1 MKKILVIQSIHE
13 AGIELLKSNANYEF
27 EVVENVDPEFLK
39 SKIKDFDGV
48 SIRTAKL
55 TRDVI
60 EAANNLKIISRHGVG
75 YDNIDLE
82 ASKKNNLTLAITATA
97 NAVAVAEHV
106 MFMLLNISKRKTM
119 YDDTVKEGKFNDRNK
134 LPKTVELWGK
144 NILIAGFGRIG
155 QSLIKRCLGF
165 EMKVFV
171 YDPFVSKDVIENL
184 GGIKVDSMED
194 ACKTMD
200 AVSLHIPLN
209 DKTKNIINY
218 DLLKTMKNN
227 CIIINAARGGIVN
240 EVDLDKALNEGL
252 IFGAGLDVLEYEK
265 LSFENLFDEE
275 SKNESFEYLRQS
287 ENVLLTP
294 HVAGWTFES
303 HEKLAQTIV
312 DKIEC
317 LFSEKPKEEPKL
329 KRVTGLGGFFF
340 KTQNPQ
346 LLKEWYKKHL
356 DLPVDDYGC
365 SFWWKNEK
373 GENCSTQWSPFKD
386 DTNYFNPSKKEFMQN
401 FRVDDLENL
410 LKKLSEEGVT
420 IIGEME
426 TYEYGKFGWVL
437 DLEGNKIELW
447 EPIDS
452 AFK

>member
-1 MKKILVIQSIHE
+1 MKKILVIQPIHE

-39 SKIKDFDGV
+39 SKIKDCDGA

-55 TRDVI
+55 TGDVI

-184 GGIKVDSMED
+184 GGIKVESMED
-194 ACKTMD
+194 ACKEMD
-200 AVSLHIPLN
+200 AISLHIPLN

-218 DLLKTMKNN
+218 ALLKTMKKN

-240 EVDLDKALNEGL
+240 EIDLDKALKEDL
-252 IFGAGLDVLEYEK
+252 IFGAGLDVFEIEPPESNNPLLKNDKVFLSPHTAAFTEECMTRMGKETIQNIIDFFDEK
-265 LSFENLFDEE
+265 L
-275 SKNESFEYLRQS
+275 
-287 ENVLLTP
+287 
-294 HVAGWTFES
+294 
-303 HEKLAQTIV
+303 EK
-312 DKIEC
+312 
-317 LFSEKPKEEPKL
+317 
-329 KRVTGLGGFFF
+329 F
-340 KTQNPQ
+340 KT
-346 LLKEWYKKHL
+346 
-356 DLPVDDYGC
+356 V
-365 SFWWKNEK
+365 
-373 GENCSTQWSPFKD
+373 
-386 DTNYFNPSKKEFMQN
+386 
-401 FRVDDLENL
+401 
-410 LKKLSEEGVT
+410 KL
-420 IIGEME
+420 
-426 TYEYGKFGWVL
+426 
-437 DLEGNKIELW
+437 
-447 EPIDS
+447 
-452 AFK
+452 